1 MSVTAA
7 RGFQA
12 AGVAAGI
19 KSGGQL
25 DLALVAADETV
36 TAAAVFTGS
45 ATAAAPVLLSRQRV
59 RAGRARAV
67 LLNSGCANAGTG
79 AAGMEAAAATTAATA
94 RALDCAEGEVLV
106 CSTGPI
112 GPALAVEAVCAA
124 IPGLVSG
131 LGDGPENGEAAA
143 RAILTTDS
151 SVKLAIVEV
160 GEAVVGGMAKG
171 AGMLRPDMA
180 TMLAVLTT
188 DLVADPSDLATA
200 LRAAVDSTFNC
211 LNVDGCQ
218 STNDTVVVMAS
229 GRSGQRLEPEE
240 LAGALRLVCA
250 DLAWQMAD
258 DAEGATRVVTI
269 EVSGAD
275 SNESARLIGMSIADS
290 GLVRSSFYGA
300 DPNWGRVLAA
310 IGVAGVT
317 VDPDLV
323 EISYDGTT
331 VCSRGAG
338 VPFDEGALSSRL
350 LGDFEVSV
358 QVGPGPGRAT
368 ILTTDL
374 TPEYVRFNG
383 DRS

>member
-1 MSVTAA
+1 
-7 RGFQA
+7 
-12 AGVAAGI
+12 
-19 KSGGQL
+19 
-25 DLALVAADETV
+25 
-36 TAAAVFTGS
+36 
-45 ATAAAPVLLSRQRV
+45 
-59 RAGRARAV
+59 
-67 LLNSGCANAGTG
+67 
-79 AAGMEAAAATTAATA
+79 
-94 RALDCAEGEVLV
+94 
-106 CSTGPI
+106 
-112 GPALAVEAVCAA
+112 
-124 IPGLVSG
+124 
-131 LGDGPENGEAAA
+131 
-143 RAILTTDS
+143 
-151 SVKLAIVEV
+151 
-160 GEAVVGGMAKG
+160 
-171 AGMLRPDMA
+171 
-180 TMLAVLTT
+180 MLAVLTT